1 MKRERFKRWMN
12 ILNVSLVIYL
22 ILYIIIT
29 KNQLPN
35 WFVVILLLGTITDPV
50 LTNSVGCDDE

>member
-50 LTNSVGCDDE
+50 LTISVGCDDE